1 MFSSDLSVSVLLI
14 FLAAAALSD
23 AICKKIPN
31 YLVLAALF
39 PGGFFLGPPFLLR
52 LLAVTALFYPFFRLR
67 LIGAGDVKL
76 LATVAAWSGTDRF
89 LLFLFFSFLTA
100 SVPAALLMARRMLLI
115 PAECADA
122 AENPQ
127 PAGSV
132 RIPMGPFFLA
142 GWIMTVSMLNGGS
155 LRLALS
161 SGGM

>member
-1 MFSSDLSVSVLLI
+1 MFSSDLSVPVLLI

-23 AICKKIPN
+23 AVCQKIPN

-52 LLAVTALFYPFFRLR
+52 LLTVTALFYPLCRFRLT
-67 LIGAGDVKL
+67 GAGDVKL

-100 SVPAALLMARRMLLI
+100 SVPAALLMSRRILLK
-115 PAECADA
+115 PAECEGA
-122 AENPQ
+122 AEKRQ
-127 PAGSV
+127 PAGSI

-142 GWIMTVSMLNGGS
+142 GWIVTVSTLNGGS
-155 LRLALS
+155 LLQALS
-161 SGGM
+161 AGGM